1 MSDLPIHP
9 ITGLQA
15 LGVTRRGPIWPALGA
30 SQDDPSNG
38 GAQQSA
44 TGEQGKPTGG
54 DEPLGEGGK
63 KALESERAARKAADV
78 KAAELQKQVDALTK
92 AAEDAAKANDD
103 RPELEKRLEAMQK
116 QLDDAVAAQKKSDEA
131 AATATLAQL
140 RIDRGAAKGLPPALA
155 KLLTATTAEELDAE
169 IDALLPHVKIGP
181 LPNPQQGNPSQGK
194 GGSIATGRDRYAAAN
209 KK

>member
-15 LGVTRRGPIWPALGA
+15 LGVTRRGPIWPVIGA

-38 GAQQSA
+38 GVQPSA

-63 KALESERAARKAADV
+63 KALESERALKKAAEAKV
-78 KAAELQKQVDALTK
+78 AELQKQVDALTK
-92 AAEDAAKANDD
+92 AAEDAATANDD

-116 QLDDAVAAQKKSDEA
+116 QIDAAAAAQKKIDEA
-131 AATATLAQL
+131 AATATVEKL
-140 RIDRGAAKGLPPALA
+140 RIDRGAAKGLPPEVA
-155 KLLTATTAEELDAE
+155 KLLTKSTAEDIDAE
-169 IDALLPHVKIGP
+169 IDALLPHIKIGP

-194 GGSIATGRDRYAAAN
+194 GGSIASGRDRYAAAN

>member
-9 ITGLQA
+9 VTGLQA
-15 LGVTRRGPIWPALGA
+15 IGVTRRGPIWPAIGA
-30 SQDDPSNG
+30 SPDDPSNG
-38 GAQQSA
+38 GAQSA
-44 TGEQGKPTGG
+44 TDESGKTDEQ
-54 DEPLGEGGK
+54 LGEGGM
-63 KALESERAARKAADV
+63 KALESERTARRAADT

-116 QLDDAVAAQKKSDEA
+116 QVDEAVAAQKRSDEA

-140 RIDRGAAKGLPPALA
+140 RVDRGAAKGLPPALA
-155 KLLTATTAEELDAE
+155 KLLTATTAEDLDAE
-169 IDALLPHVKIGP
+169 IDALLPHLKQGP

-194 GGSIATGRDRYAAAN
+194 GGSVTSGRDRYAAAN

>member
-15 LGVTRRGPIWPALGA
+15 LGVTRRGPIWPAIGA

-63 KALESERAARKAADV
+63 KALESERAARKAADIKV
-78 KAAELQKQVDALTK
+78 AELQKQVDALTK
-92 AAEDAAKANDD
+92 AAEDAATANHD
-103 RPELEKRLEAMQK
+103 RPELDKRLEAMQK
-116 QLDDAVAAQKKSDEA
+116 QIDAAAAAQKKIDEA
-131 AATATLAQL
+131 AATATVEKL
-140 RIDRGAAKGLPPALA
+140 RVDRGAAKGLPPEVA
-155 KLLTATTAEELDAE
+155 KLLTKSTAEDIDAE
-169 IDALLPHVKIGP
+169 IDALLPHIKIGP

-194 GGSIATGRDRYAAAN
+194 GGSISSGRDRYAAAN